1 MESGHSRRVLAQVK
15 IPILAYGSAW
25 LRTSDLFPVNHKLP
39 EDGLSTSEAQ
49 SLCFLLSQT

>member
-1 MESGHSRRVLAQVK
+1 MESGHSCRVLAQAK
-15 IPILAYGSAW
+15 IPLLVYGSAG

-39 EDGLSTSEAQ
+39 EDGFSTSGAQ